1 MSRRRRADAKL
12 FALLLRTLATKPNLS
27 LRNRAGR
34 RLPRRRRGTSPDQTS
49 PGASQTSPG
58 LFLCPLP
65 TAHGTCAAACRSDRF
80 GYGSL
85 RRWQRRSQCALL
97 AQSGHHNRA
106 ERCPLLGVKQTSARV
121 LRMSVPHPEFR
132 PGSRSKSIDD
142 RVHCVDL
149 VLSIDFSTVRS
160 STKHMATGRP
170 ATAPAMPALKCRGVQ
185 RLSALSTASR

>member
-1 MSRRRRADAKL
+1 MAFFWSLRRRAYT
-12 FALLLRTLATKPNLS
+12 LLLLTLATESNS
-27 LRNRAGR
+27 NFADRAGR
-34 RLPRRRRGTSPDQTS
+34 RLPQRQRGTSPDQTS

-58 LFLCPLP
+58 LSLCTLP

-97 AQSGHHNRA
+97 AQSGHHNCA
-106 ERCPLLGVKQTSARV
+106 ERCPFLGVKQTSARV

-142 RVHCVDL
+142 RVHCIDL
-149 VLSIDFSTVRS
+149 VLSIDFSSVRS
-160 STKHMATGRP
+160 STKRMATGRL
-170 ATAPAMPALKCRGVQ
+170 ATPPAMPALKCRGVQ